1 MAMGVYAREMEETL
15 EGFPLASDVSE
26 RKKVVRRK
34 LILSPVPDRTGM
46 HALPFGSRFV
56 PRVLRPRSRPDS
68 AYGLRDFVQ
77 VLPMGRNTTIFD
89 LIRECDG
96 LLER

>member
-1 MAMGVYAREMEETL
+1 
-15 EGFPLASDVSE
+15 
-26 RKKVVRRK
+26 
-34 LILSPVPDRTGM
+34 M

-56 PRVLRPRSRPDS
+56 PRVLRPRSRPGS